1 MDKLLEPI
9 LMHYGDKQITQAIEE
24 LSELIKELC
33 KNIKGEENKDQIKEE
48 MADCYVMLEQLK
60 LLFSFD
66 SEDIKNI
73 MLKKLHRTIRQVD
86 QEVQARIKKESN

>member
-9 LMHYGDKQITQAIEE
+9 VMHYGDKQITQTIEE

-33 KNIKGEENKDQIKEE
+33 KNIKGANNKEQIKEE

-86 QEVQARIKKESN
+86 QEIQARIKKESN